1 MLKILDY
8 LDDVMYYPILV
19 VVLVLAGLY
28 FTFKT
33 RWLQVRMF
41 PECFRVLMEK
51 PAKEGAISSF
61 QALMVS
67 TASRVG
73 TGNIVGVSTA
83 LCLGG
88 YGAVFWMWLI
98 ATVGGATAFIEST
111 WLRSIS
117 VVIRMG
123 TATVVLLTT
132 LKLLCTTKAWQQ
144 LLPSS

>member
-28 FTFKT
+28 FTYRT
-33 RWLQVRMF
+33 RFLQVRMIK
-41 PECFRVLMEK
+41 ECIRVLMEK
-51 PAKEGAISSF
+51 PSKEGAISSF

-88 YGAVFWMWLI
+88 PGALFWLWVI
-98 ATVGGATAFIEST
+98 AMVGGASPPTWGSLPIERT
-111 WLRSIS
+111 EICR
-117 VVIRMG
+117 
-123 TATVVLLTT
+123 
-132 LKLLCTTKAWQQ
+132 
-144 LLPSS
+144 